1 MAGSVGANSSKSVPH
16 TKRRLLINIEIMVRR
31 TVSLFFTCICA
42 VAMTAHAQKVK
53 LIRPYIGDT
62 VPGIVPL
69 NMMGHKAETF
79 RLDDFKGKW
88 LILDFWASYCQPCI
102 NAMPDL
108 YGIQQE
114 FKDEL
119 NIILVTHENADK
131 VKALLK
137 RSPITKGVDLP
148 FAVEDTLLRKL
159 FPHQFIPH
167 EVWIDPHG
175 VVGAITDHLAVT
187 SEQVKGMISGKIST
201 LPSKRDV

>member
-1 MAGSVGANSSKSVPH
+1 MLQK
-16 TKRRLLINIEIMVRR
+16 LLRILFISTISFI
-31 TVSLFFTCICA
+31 TV
-42 VAMTAHAQKVK
+42 TAHAQKIK

-69 NMMGHKAETF
+69 NIMGHGAEPF

-137 RSPITKGVDLP
+137 RSPITQGVDLP

-175 VVGAITDHLAVT
+175 VVRAITDHLAVT
-187 SEQVKGMISGKIST
+187 LENVRGMISGKISS
-201 LPSKRDV
+201 LPEKNDVLSGSSAGDDKHVLYKAVL